1 MTRKSEFRKLKNDIA
16 IKAIVKIILYSL
28 IAFLIILFLIDFLY
42 NDRLANLLS
51 SINLSLYHFLAQ
63 YKSIILVLVYIIVLL
78 IITYIVIRDT
88 AKNMEVILE
97 ATDKIL
103 KRPEQEIK
111 LPATLLSVE
120 NRLNEIRIDLI
131 KGKNRAKEAEQKK
144 NDLIVYM
151 AHDLKTPLTSI
162 IGYLTLLKDEKDI
175 SKELQERYIK
185 IAYDKALRVEDL
197 TNQFFDITR
206 YNLQDMPIN
215 KQNIDLSYL
224 LRQLVDECYPMLD
237 EKNLVCNLE
246 APDKLM
252 FLGDGDKLARA
263 FGNLLKNAINYSYEN
278 SEINIIL
285 KKMQDKISVV
295 FINKGDRIPEYK
307 LEKIFDKFY
316 RADDSRASST
326 GGAGLGLAITKKI
339 IELHGG
345 NIHVENKDEYIKF
358 FVEL

>member
-1 MTRKSEFRKLKNDIA
+1 MK
-16 IKAIVKIILYSL
+16 
-28 IAFLIILFLIDFLY
+28 
-42 NDRLANLLS
+42 
-51 SINLSLYHFLAQ
+51 
-63 YKSIILVLVYIIVLL
+63 
-78 IITYIVIRDT
+78 
-88 AKNMEVILE
+88 
-97 ATDKIL
+97 
-103 KRPEQEIK
+103 
-111 LPATLLSVE
+111 
-120 NRLNEIRIDLI
+120 
-131 KGKNRAKEAEQKK
+131 
-144 NDLIVYM
+144 
-151 AHDLKTPLTSI
+151 
-162 IGYLTLLKDEKDI
+162 KDI

-295 FINKGDRIPEYK
+295 FINNGDKIPEYK

-326 GGAGLGLAITKKI
+326 GGAGLGLAITKK
-339 IELHGG
+339 
-345 NIHVENKDEYIKF
+345 NN
-358 FVEL
+358 

>member
-144 NDLIVYM
+144 
-151 AHDLKTPLTSI
+151 
-162 IGYLTLLKDEKDI
+162 E
-175 SKELQERYIK
+175 
-185 IAYDKALRVEDL
+185 
-197 TNQFFDITR
+197 
-206 YNLQDMPIN
+206 
-215 KQNIDLSYL
+215 
-224 LRQLVDECYPMLD
+224 
-237 EKNLVCNLE
+237 
-246 APDKLM
+246 
-252 FLGDGDKLARA
+252 
-263 FGNLLKNAINYSYEN
+263 
-278 SEINIIL
+278 
-285 KKMQDKISVV
+285 
-295 FINKGDRIPEYK
+295 
-307 LEKIFDKFY
+307 
-316 RADDSRASST
+316 
-326 GGAGLGLAITKKI
+326 
-339 IELHGG
+339 
-345 NIHVENKDEYIKF
+345 
-358 FVEL
+358 